1 MLGGEVWK
9 EGADT
14 CVFKPAVHCEGETE
28 RTPNAVS
35 RIVKADQATR
45 DLEVET
51 LIREKFPA
59 LVEAELVT
67 VHTKACTPDY
77 DAQDLQ
83 FDKKFQPEID
93 HGCDKLND
101 LGGRGV
107 YKTHTNM
114 ITPLRGVTFY
124 NFMKKNPAFHPGWK
138 NLISGIL
145 QAAITL
151 VPDDGPWVIHT
162 DCHLNNIL
170 TIPKG
175 EAEAPIL
182 SLSDWGRALII
193 QNPKDIQSVRKG
205 IREWAMSIPY
215 LKIPN
220 TPIDD
225 VKLVD
230 LIVRR
235 LGDYPQHPAIFHNA
249 FQLVIS
255 DDPMKQ
261 QIGLSKLRSWL
272 PYVLITQ
279 AYAMANYD
287 GRSAFNTSVYRALA
301 VGSDTQQILGDRVF
315 ELLYPEAAV
324 EPSND
329 AMSIDPVVQQDVSMS
344 PARHSGGVYWPK
356 KYFTGLTKTQNLQ
369 RKRSATRRTKMSSK
383 DPKAYAPFK
392 TDKGVKTRRSSYTS
406 KFHSKYPDAKT
417 LPEIAKATGI
427 SKSILQEVYDRG
439 MAAWRTGHRPGASQ
453 QAWGMARVHSF
464 VLKGKTWRT
473 ADSDLA
479 RKV

>member
-1 MLGGEVWK
+1 MSLRGGEIWK

-14 CVFKPAVHCEGETE
+14 CVFKPAVRCEGESE

-35 RIVKADQATR
+35 RIVNTDQATR

-59 LVEAELVT
+59 VVEANLVT
-67 VHTKACTPDY
+67 VHTKACAPDY

-83 FDKKFQPEID
+83 FDKKFQPQID

-101 LGGRGV
+101 FGSRGV

-114 ITPLRGVTFY
+114 ITPLRGETFY
-124 NFMKKNPAFHPGWK
+124 TFMKKNPAFRPAWK

-145 QAAITL
+145 QAAITM

-175 EAEAPIL
+175 EGEAPEL

-193 QNPKDIQSVRKG
+193 QNPKDIETVRQG
-205 IREWAMSIPY
+205 IREWANSIPY
-215 LKIPN
+215 LRIPKDLK
-220 TPIDD
+220 DD
-225 VKLVD
+225 NQLVN
-230 LIVRR
+230 LILRN
-235 LGDYPQHPAIFHNA
+235 LGDYPQHPAIYHNI
-249 FQLVIS
+249 FQLVFS
-255 DDPMKQ
+255 DVPQKQ
-261 QIGLSKLRSWL
+261 TIGLSKLRSWL
-272 PYVLITQ
+272 PYVLITE

-287 GRSAFNTSVYRALA
+287 GRSAFDMSVYREIA

-315 ELLYPEAAV
+315 QLLYA
-324 EPSND
+324 EPATASGQPVND
-329 AMSIDPVVQQDVSMS
+329 FYMSH
-344 PARHSGGVYWPK
+344 ARHSGGVYWPK

-383 DPKAYAPFK
+383 DPKAYVPFK
-392 TDKGVKTRRSSYTS
+392 SDKGAKTRKSSYTER
-406 KFHSKYPDAKT
+406 FHRKYPGAT
-417 LPEIAKATGI
+417 SLPEIAKVTGI

-464 VLKGKTWRT
+464 VLKGKTYRT
-473 ADSDLA
+473 ADADLA